1 MAGEITYRTL
11 KGTPENLT
19 SLITY
24 KEEDIPLLQRVELD
38 TVFNAN
44 KHRLDT
50 FFYSLDGRFLN
61 GITDSKSYSVLKGG
75 SKDAESIEDITLNPT
90 KDVIDAGYRNGD
102 VNVLYNFI
110 NNLFSEKNTQPK
122 FYIESISSDRTEIR
136 VQSNEITDRNIVRF
150 VDSIKSRLN
159 DSSYFE
165 DFRLNFGRNLLLIG
179 VNLDRRTLRGNQ
191 AVVIKLYEPLPLGI
205 EVKDTFT
212 IEELVGDSVLY
223 QVVTDIEQLGDGTTG
238 LEFLAG
244 PNFNIELVEENNNP
258 TGYLNFSELFSY
270 PVTNSYYEVYSLF
283 NEKGSQISINHT
295 DYNDFI
301 QFSSAEERLRNFYY
315 KASLLESYR
324 NQIDARNTYTGS
336 LDLNIEGIIN
346 NFDHYDRYL
355 YYESSSYSWPKTNTA
370 RPYALFST
378 GSTEVQSWYTA
389 QLISASNFD
398 AGNQDRLINAIP
410 SFIREDS
417 SNTPYLLF
425 VDMIGQHFDNIWIY
439 SKAVTDKYDADNRLD
454 FGISKDLVRDAV
466 ENFGIK
472 LYNNNE
478 ALENLFAA
486 FTGEAYDTGSE
497 TTVNSLIVAVEG
509 SGSLSGSVGNE
520 HLQPM
525 PKASYQKEV
534 YKRIYHNIPLL
545 LKSKGTE
552 RGLRALI
559 NCLGIPSEVL
569 PIKVFGG
576 VDKDATPFYGASTEL
591 TSSLDKIRIINTD
604 SVTEGSTL
612 SNFTSVVN
620 YGKDY
625 SKDLHSIDVSLSPTD
640 SLNEYI
646 KAHPSMS
653 SFNIDDYI
661 GDPRTAYSSSY
672 TDLNKLGETVFTSG
686 SSFVNPVDAFEF
698 VRFIKFFD
706 NSLFRIIKDF
716 IPSRSNVTTGISI
729 KPHILNRSKIKQPE
743 VKWSNQSS
751 PAFFTHT
758 ETDLDFTG
766 SYYSTNFS
774 IDGEIDTA
782 FITGST
788 GLGLI
793 DSASYSYTETYAN
806 PSGGYQTLTKNYHDQ
821 SAYTGELSGS
831 IIQASNG
838 DLTAGNTFRKLE
850 PEQFSFKYIPRN
862 DFSTPQGALDQFTKT
877 VSLNNIEE
885 STSESPS
892 QAGEG
897 SDPLEL
903 SIPAYNSVHGYNK
916 VQFNLDGGPI
926 DGTPA
931 TDSGSILWD
940 TDEELDTND
949 SVLINFTVDFNDISS
964 FVDDDGTLTEVTLAI
979 YSGSSTG
986 TSVPVSTQTVTRTSL
1001 SSQREFVTLSYT
1013 NTGSLLTGD
1022 PQKWYWKASY
1032 ESNYNT
1038 ENILSNVNDVEISL
1052 KPILTYYDTDAITL
1066 YLSETIENDFTSSKA
1081 EAMIVPFNSP
1091 TNGYVKPYI
1100 EQANEVVFQ
1109 YSAFETTDNYNNT
1122 VITSSVEGGSYR
1134 ASISL
1139 TDDDINLTHITS
1151 APYSASFTQ
1160 ALPALTDGDT
1170 LKFNFTVDFDSYWST
1185 YLNTYNFANTP
1196 FVTASIRNKDTGVV
1210 TGSLS
1215 FQIQQ
1220 GQYPNEYKRTL
1231 SYLNDTGG
1239 NLQDLEFYYQVNIPS
1254 SFGAGNPKVNLKN
1267 ISITYNTPNTVF
1279 LNTGIKSF
1287 KNVGFNLGFLQFTSP
1302 IEVSS
1307 GSLDY
1312 FTITNDYFNVGFL
1325 PGESE
1330 LFKFNDYASISNNV
1344 DSIRRS
1350 TTRLLVDEKTYTP
1363 TQGSYRGFFLPG
1375 NYAILSSSI
1384 ANGVEG
1390 LDERFFAEVQ
1400 DSNYYATGWR
1410 NGRYDGTETTNRRR
1424 GARVLGL
1431 EPSVNFDSFT
1441 GYRFLDTATT
1451 ASIRDLVASVGDAA
1465 GEDRQDSTIYYNKY
1479 ESKLLGDVLTEFE
1492 SVGGNAAGSATL
1504 NSSTVNSFGVTVSG
1518 LSQGLYNWSGSI
1530 GEYIDGGK
1538 VQIDFNVTYDFW
1550 TDDEISGSL
1559 APVSPGTRTPSEF
1572 TISLIDLDDGGTTL
1586 DTINTLFSDGVF
1598 VGKPNGYD
1606 DVYNYTFTLQS
1617 DVISK
1622 NVAIKFVDNN
1632 LYEESAGTTGVTF
1645 DFNSIKKSN
1654 FIPVNNPTSGIVAQ
1668 TPEIKTFFYEEVT
1681 PTPSSPNGFQ
1691 TTTNSKIY
1699 RLDTDE
1705 ILTTNDLG
1713 IVTNIE

>member
-75 SKDAESIEDITLNPT
+75 SRDAESIEDITLNPT

-223 QVVTDIEQLGDGTTG
+223 QVVTDIDQLGDGTTG
-238 LEFLAG
+238 LESLAG

-591 TSSLDKIRIINTD
+591 TSSLDKIRIANTD
-604 SVTEGSTL
+604 SVAEGLTL
-612 SNFTSVVN
+612 SNFTSVVD

-625 SKDLHSIDVSLSPTD
+625 SKDLHSIDVSFSPAD
-640 SLNEYI
+640 SLNEFI

-661 GDPRTAYSSSY
+661 GDTRTAYSSSY
-672 TDLNKLGETVFTSG
+672 VDLDKLGETVFTSG
-686 SSFVNPVDAFEF
+686 SSFVNPVNAFEF

-706 NSLFRIIKDF
+706 NSLFRIVKDF
-716 IPSRSNVTTGISI
+716 IPSRSNITTGISI

-751 PAFFTHT
+751 LAFFTHT
-758 ETDLDFTG
+758 NTDLDYTG

-782 FITGST
+782 FTTGST

-806 PSGGYQTLTKNYHDQ
+806 PSGGYQTLTRNNHDQ
-821 SAYTGELSGS
+821 AAYTGELSGS
-831 IIQASNG
+831 IIKASNG

-850 PEQFSFKYIPRN
+850 PEQFSFKYLPRN
-862 DFSTPQGALDQFTKT
+862 DFSTPQRALDRFRNT
-877 VSLNNIEE
+877 VSLNNIVE

-897 SDPLEL
+897 SDPLAL
-903 SIPAYNSVHGYNK
+903 SIPSYGQLHGYNT
-916 VQFNLDGGPI
+916 VQFNLDGGPT

-949 SVLINFTVDFNDISS
+949 SILINFTVDFNDISS

-979 YSGSSTG
+979 YSGSSSG
-986 TSVPVSTQTVTRTSL
+986 VSVPVSSQTVTRTSL
-1001 SSQREFVTLSYT
+1001 SSQQEFVTLSYT
-1013 NTGSLLTGD
+1013 NTGSVLTGGD
-1022 PQKWYWKASY
+1022 PQRWYWKASY
-1032 ESNYNT
+1032 KSNYST
-1038 ENILSNVNDVEISL
+1038 ENILSNVNDVGISL
-1052 KPILTYYDTDAITL
+1052 KPIVTYYDTDAITL

-1091 TNGYVKPYI
+1091 TNGFVKPYI
-1100 EQANEVVFQ
+1100 EQANEVVFE
-1109 YSAFETTDNYNNT
+1109 YSAFQTTDNYNNT

-1170 LKFNFTVDFDSYWST
+1170 LKLNFTVDFDSYWST
-1185 YLNTYNFANTP
+1185 YLDTYNFANTP

-1239 NLQDLEFYYQVNIPS
+1239 DLQDLEFYYQVNIPS

-1287 KNVGFNLGFLQFTSP
+1287 KNVGFNLGFLQFTAP
-1302 IEVSS
+1302 IEANS
-1307 GSLDY
+1307 GSLEY

-1330 LFKFNDYASISNNV
+1330 LFKSNDYASTSNNV

-1465 GEDRQDSTIYYNKY
+1465 GEERQDLTIYYNKY
-1479 ESKLLGDVLTEFE
+1479 ESKLIGQVLTEVTNPSG
-1492 SVGGNAAGSATL
+1492 SVSNDATSYTAFDSITTTGFNVNVTGSAYSYT
-1504 NSSTVNSFGVTVSG
+1504 
-1518 LSQGLYNWSGSI
+1518 YSGSI
-1530 GEYIDGGK
+1530 GDLTDGGR
-1538 VQIDFNVTYDFW
+1538 VEVDFDITYQYF
-1550 TDDEISGSL
+1550 TDTEISSSTWLPDLRLSGI
-1559 APVSPGTRTPSEF
+1559 VNGTRQQIGSNN
-1572 TISLIDLDDGGTTL
+1572 L
-1586 DTINTLFSDGVF
+1586 NYSDGTF
-1598 VGKPNGYD
+1598 VSKVGPAD
-1606 DVYNYTFTLQS
+1606 TYNYKADILSDSVAT
-1617 DVISK
+1617 DVILTWSPITT
-1622 NVAIKFVDNN
+1622 NPLPSPDNTN
-1632 LYEESAGTTGVTF
+1632 PNQTDIIMSLNT
-1645 DFNSIKKSN
+1645 IKKSA
-1654 FIPVNNPTSGIVAQ
+1654 FIPVNNPTSGILAETEEV
-1668 TPEIKTFFYEEVT
+1668 KTFFYEEVT

-1691 TTTNSKIY
+1691 TITNSKIY